1 MDLVEVAAALGLLQC
16 FKVLLELCPE
26 RKLKENPI
34 LHVSVQSVCSESLP
48 EVKAPNL
55 A

>member
-1 MDLVEVAAALGLLQC
+1 MDLVEGAATLGLLQD

-26 RKLKENPI
+26 GKWKENPI
-34 LHVSVQSVCSESLP
+34 LHVSVQSVCSESFP

-55 A
+55 T